1 MTDHSPRTRALTRL
15 DDLEA
20 EGLTLAEARPELQAV
35 AAEFRIRVTPEMRGA
50 IATPAD
56 PVGAQFVPNAA
67 ELVTRPEELVDPIG
81 DDAHSPVPGL
91 THRYP
96 DRVILHITKTC
107 DVYCRFCFRR
117 ETVGETGPLPQDQ
130 LDAAL
135 SYIATT
141 PAVREVILTGG
152 DPLTLSQRR
161 LSEVLMR
168 LGEIRHVD
176 QIRLHTRVP
185 VVAPERITPDLCQT
199 LSAMRPAVWMV
210 LHTNHAQELTPN
222 ARAAIA
228 RLVDHGIPMLSQSV
242 LLAGINDDVDSLET
256 LMRALTALRVKPYYL
271 HHCDLARGTSH
282 FRTTISHGRTLMTE
296 LRRRVSG
303 TMVPTYVLDIPG
315 GRGKIALNTDH
326 VAPGARAGHWRI
338 TDRFGQIHD
347 YEDPIPHPETR

>member
-1 MTDHSPRTRALTRL
+1 MADHSPRALTRIA
-15 DDLEA
+15 DLEDV
-20 EGLTLAEARPELQAV
+20 GLTTPHARDDLQAV
-35 AAEFRIRVTPEMRGA
+35 ADAFRIRLTPEMHHA
-50 IATPAD
+50 IATPSD
-56 PVGAQFVPNAA
+56 PVAAQFVPSAA
-67 ELVTRPEELVDPIG
+67 ELVTRPEELADPIG
-81 DDAHSPVPGL
+81 DNAHSPVAGL

-135 SYIATT
+135 DYIAAT

-152 DPLTLSQRR
+152 DPLTLSLRR
-161 LSEVLMR
+161 LSEALKR
-168 LGEIRHVD
+168 LGEIAHVD

-185 VVAPERITPDLCQT
+185 VVAPERITPDLCQA
-199 LSAMRPAVWMV
+199 LRAARPAVWIV
-210 LHTNHAQELTPN
+210 LHTNHAQELAPN

-242 LLAGINDDVDSLET
+242 LLAGVNDTIDSLEG

-282 FRTTISHGRTLMTE
+282 FRTTIATGRALMAK
-296 LRRRVSG
+296 LRQRCSG
-303 TMVPTYVLDIPG
+303 MMIPTYVLDIPG
-315 GRGKIALNTDH
+315 GFGKVAINADH
-326 VAPGARAGHWRI
+326 VTPDPMPGHWRI
-338 TDRFGQIHD
+338 TDRLGNIHD
-347 YEDPIPHPETR
+347 YIDPVPETR